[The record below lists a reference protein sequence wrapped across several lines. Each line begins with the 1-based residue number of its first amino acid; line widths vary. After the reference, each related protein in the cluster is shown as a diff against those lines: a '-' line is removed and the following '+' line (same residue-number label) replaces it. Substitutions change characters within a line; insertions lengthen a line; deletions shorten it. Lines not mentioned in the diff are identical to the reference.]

1 MPRILEQAFR
11 RYDET
16 PDEEF
21 YSVLRLVI
29 HGNAY
34 KYKTA

>member
-1 MPRILEQAFR
+1 MPHIPEQAFR

-21 YSVLRLVI
+21 YSVPQRVT

-34 KYKTA
+34 NSKTA